1 MGRSRGR
8 SRQSA
13 GFTMVELMIVVAI
26 IAMMTTVVGVSVDAL
41 LPGERLNASIRNL
54 ASELR
59 NIRTQAISRGMEFR
73 LTYDLDNQ
81 RYCWSTPFSIEGG
94 VLRQERDEEW
104 ESDDRVYFPWVKLA
118 EGVEFEQVWIAG
130 ETYSG
135 GEVYVVFDP
144 VGTATDHSI
153 VLAQPQFESRF
164 TIEVMPLTG
173 LTRMHDDL
181 YFRAEP
187 TDSDFD

>member
-1 MGRSRGR
+1 
-8 SRQSA
+8 
-13 GFTMVELMIVVAI
+13 MIVVAI